1 MADLSESLFDACQL
15 IVDKTV
21 EKLKFDKTVL
31 ATILENKNNGNGEYL
46 VKSQNLTFKAYSTDY
61 YEIGD
66 NVQVK
71 VPNNDINAQKT
82 IIGKVLNDENYT
94 FVSENV
100 FKDFISM
107 TDNLVMVDEEY
118 GLSINNFLNYETLIW
133 SEDFLNSFLYYDQIA
148 IEAKFKTFLSQYN
161 ISSGDYGLKLEI
173 ITKDNQHN
181 QTLKFSNSAM
191 IGDTYNFQTFQKQRI
206 VFDIKDFEDITSL
219 NLYFYQEPGTFL
231 DNRNQLIE
239 FDQKNFLN
247 NVFVKDIQLFLGYNK
262 NNLQAGTDFLKLY
275 TEDPV
280 TYDNSNT
287 DKEIKLRW
295 LHWID
300 NDKYYLIDE
309 RVSDEVPFEIKW
321 YQYMLSGDK
330 EDTSPDK
337 NWHLIEKEDGFNLIF
352 KPSVIKQTEQFKVK
366 IICEDQE
373 LETNILTFF
382 NKENVSSENVLYL
395 KVEETYPNSNG
406 NYYIYDEENTILKPE
421 YANEKKSVKIINE
434 SAFGTDLMQNPA
446 ADYEITWYIGD
457 ANIETDTDQ
466 IQNSM
471 LYDFEISEDRIN
483 LYYKIKNIYNNAY
496 MNNTI
501 KCKIID
507 NNTTEEESTKIV
519 SKTLFFGNASFSSA
533 SHIAIISYT
542 DNKYCISKNDEEVS
556 FKVQLF
562 DEKNNEVNL
571 DNYTIN
577 WYYSISKPNK
587 EGNKIYGG
595 KGEDYK
601 EITISG
607 ELLEEIKKPNSQ
619 PGILFAEI
627 QLDSENEENTITA
640 QKPIALNLYDENI
653 FYQGPTRI
661 SFSSLGIDPS
671 GYSQE
676 LKLFNSENKEIDGI
690 TWEISSSKNLSIT
703 EGTNLI
709 KVNNIYYQE
718 EGSIVY
724 VNARRDGNIIYK
736 QSIIVEQTS
745 SINSTIKNW
754 DGKLDIGNNSVK
766 APTAIFGSKDGD
778 LFSGTIIGKANIG
791 FDNKNSLQGVYGF
804 SNNSPV
810 YGLREDG
817 TLFLG
822 NPSTGSL
829 NFNGSKGIIESSSYV
844 GKQHGIKIDLQEGY
858 QSLVKNSGE
867 GIYLDARADSDFPLK
882 IGNQNEPPFKV
893 DWNGNMFSTSGKI
906 GGWTIDEDCLRSSGE
921 NLKFFPN
928 ENGTIIDL
936 SYNDYAKVKIG
947 IQNGA
952 GQVETENILLKNNLD
967 VVDSAAI
974 TGLFKIVQKEQEYN
988 PASFSD
994 SRFGRVNIDFSTD
1007 LGNYPEGYYP
1017 VAIVGVTTG
1026 HSHVGKIAGFQIIN
1040 NSDTSC
1046 TVAIYITFNGYKK
1059 STKVTDATMKVKVL
1073 FLRKSTEHLSNLD
1086 GGSMWDEGETDGSDD
1101 SGFDSEVGK
1110 LQDSIDGLDGRVNGL
1125 GSSIGDLQG
1134 QINNM
1139 NKPSEDSG
1147 SSGDKGGKK

>member
-71 VPNNDINAQKT
+71 IPNNDINSQKT

-107 TDNLVMVDEEY
+107 TDNLVMADEEY

-247 NVFVKDIQLFLGYNK
+247 NIFVKDIQLFLGYNK

-300 NDKYYLIDE
+300 NDKYYLMDK

-321 YQYMLSGDK
+321 YQYMLSGDD

-337 NWHLIEKEDGFNLIF
+337 NWRLIEKEDGFNLIF

-457 ANIETDTDQ
+457 ANVETDINN

-471 LYDFEISEDRIN
+471 LYDFEVSKDRIK
-483 LYYKIKNIYNNAY
+483 LYYKIKNVYNNAY

-501 KCKIID
+501 KCEIID
-507 NNTTEEESTKIV
+507 NNTTKEESTKIV

-533 SHIAIISYT
+533 SNIAIISYT
-542 DNKYCISKNDEEVS
+542 DDKYCISKNDDQIS

-571 DNYTIN
+571 DDYTIN
-577 WYYSISKPNK
+577 WYYSTSKPNK
-587 EGNKIYGG
+587 ESNKVPG
-595 KGEDYK
+595 KK
-601 EITISG
+601 EKNKFTISG
-607 ELLEEIKKPNSQ
+607 KTFDTIKTNPK

-627 QLDSENEENTITA
+627 QLDSETTITA
-640 QKPIALNLYDENI
+640 QKPIALNLYDKNI

-671 GYSQE
+671 GQSQE
-676 LKLFNSENKEIDGI
+676 LKLFDSENKEIDGI
-690 TWEISSSKNLSIT
+690 TWEIPSSKNLSIA
-703 EGTNLI
+703 EGTNII

-718 EGSIVY
+718 EDSIVY
-724 VNARRDGNIIYK
+724 INAKKDGNIIYQ

-754 DGKLDIGNNSVK
+754 DGKLDIGDKNDPKASIK

-778 LFSGTIIGKANIG
+778 LFSGTIIGKVNIG
-791 FDNKNSLQGVYGF
+791 VDDKPLQGVYGF
-804 SNNSPV
+804 SNNNPM

-822 NPSTGSL
+822 NPNTGSL
-829 NFNGSKGIIESSSYV
+829 NFNGSKGIIQSSSYAK
-844 GKQHGIKIDLQEGY
+844 GEQGIVIDLTEGY
-858 QSLVKNSGE
+858 QYLVRNGK
-867 GIYLDARADSDFPLK
+867 GIYLDARENFTPLK
-882 IGNQNEPPFKV
+882 IGNQSSPNFRVEW
-893 DWNGNMFSTSGKI
+893 DGSMYSTSGEI
-906 GGWTIDEDCLRSSGE
+906 GGWIIKKDHLSSSGG
-921 NLKFFPN
+921 NLKFFPD
-928 ENGTIIDL
+928 EDGTIIDL
-936 SYNDYAKVKIG
+936 SYNNYAKVKIG
-947 IQNGA
+947 IESGY
-952 GQVETENILLKNNLD
+952 GQIETENIQLKNILD
-967 VVDSAAI
+967 VSNSNSSI
-974 TGLFKIVQKEQEYN
+974 TGLFKIIKKVQSYN
-988 PASFSD
+988 PQKDTKFQENAKNG
-994 SRFGRVNIDFSTD
+994 RYGRVNVVFDP
-1007 LGNYPEGYYP
+1007 LPGYYP

-1026 HSHVGKIAGFQIIN
+1026 HSHIGKIAGFQIFPN
-1040 NSDTSC
+1040 DNDGC
-1046 TVAIYITFNGYKK
+1046 TAAIYITFNGYKY
-1059 STKVTDATMKVKVL
+1059 STKVKSANMSVKVL
-1073 FLRKSTEHLSNLD
+1073 FLRKSYDESLSSLS
-1086 GGSMWDEGETDGSDD
+1086 GGTLWDNDSGDGSEDN
-1101 SGFDSEVGK
+1101 GYSEDINSAIAG
-1110 LQDSIDGLDGRVNGL
+1110 VNTT
-1125 GSSIGDLQG
+1125 IGGLQG
-1134 QINNM
+1134 QIDSIKSQN
-1139 NKPSEDSG
+1139 NKPSEGSG